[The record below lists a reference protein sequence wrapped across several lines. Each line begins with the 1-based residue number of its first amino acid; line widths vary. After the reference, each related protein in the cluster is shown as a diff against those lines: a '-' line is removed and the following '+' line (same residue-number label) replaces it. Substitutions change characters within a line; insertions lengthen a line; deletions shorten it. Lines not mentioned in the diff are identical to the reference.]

1 MFIVLNV
8 VKEDIQLMIVEIER
22 KDKDQDTKE
31 TLEVILIIVRII
43 IKDRIIRREGLLV

>member
-22 KDKDQDTKE
+22 RDKDQDTKG
-31 TLEVILIIVRII
+31 TLEVILIVRII